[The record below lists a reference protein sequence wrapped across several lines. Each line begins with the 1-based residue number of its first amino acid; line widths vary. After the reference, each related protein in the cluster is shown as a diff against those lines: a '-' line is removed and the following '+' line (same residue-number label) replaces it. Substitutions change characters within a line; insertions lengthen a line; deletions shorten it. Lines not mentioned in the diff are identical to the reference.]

1 MTTIVESWMSKRIVI
16 ATFGSYGD
24 VFPYLGLALAL
35 RARGHRPVLAMPE
48 YYRADVE
55 GEGLE
60 FHAVR
65 PDVDPADREMV
76 RRVLDPTRGTE
87 FIVRKLI
94 LPSLRDSY
102 DDLLTAVRGADLFI
116 THPVTFA
123 APLVA
128 QKLGLPWISTVLA
141 PISFFSAHDLPV
153 FPQSPWNKH
162 LERIPGAAAL
172 MARTA
177 RAVIRPWGA
186 PVHALRREL
195 GLPPGGDPV
204 FEGQHSPHLVLAL
217 FSRLLA
223 EPQPDWPANV
233 RITGPIPYNGQAAER
248 PLPPELETFLDDG
261 PSPIVFT
268 LGSSAVGAPGGFYR
282 ESIEAVRRLG
292 ARAVLL
298 VGPYPEN
305 RPAGP
310 LPDEVILV
318 PFAPHAALFPRAAAI
333 VHQGG
338 AGTLQQALRAGRP
351 TLVVPYANDQP
362 DNAFRVA
369 RLGVSRTLPPRRYTA
384 RRVEV
389 ELRQILNDGTY
400 RARAEAVAAE
410 LRAKAGAEAACEAIE
425 EFLGAVTLVRS

>member
-1 MTTIVESWMSKRIVI
+1 MSKRIVI

-24 VFPYLGLALAL
+24 VYPYVGLALVL

-48 YYRADVE
+48 YFRADIE

-60 FHAVR
+60 FHGVR
-65 PDVDPADREMV
+65 PDIDPADREMV
-76 RRVLDPTRGTE
+76 RRVLDPIRGTE
-87 FIVRKLI
+87 YIVRRLI
-94 LPSLRDSY
+94 LPSLRDTY
-102 DDLLTAVRGADLFI
+102 DDLLAAVRGADLFI

-128 QKLGLPWISTVLA
+128 QQLGLPWISTVLA
-141 PISFFSAHDLPV
+141 PISFFSAYDLPV
-153 FPQSPWNKH
+153 FPQRPWTKH
-162 LERIPGAAAL
+162 LERIPGATAFMAA
-172 MARTA
+172 TA
-177 RAVIRPWGA
+177 RAVIRRWGA
-186 PVHALRREL
+186 PVDELRREL
-195 GLPPGGDPV
+195 GLPSGGNPV
-204 FEGQHSPHLVLAL
+204 LEGQHSPQLVLAL

-223 EPQPDWPANV
+223 QPQPDWPPRV
-233 RITGPIPYNGQAAER
+233 RITGPIPYNGPATER
-248 PLPPELETFLDDG
+248 PLSPELEAFLDDG
-261 PSPIVFT
+261 PPPIVFT
-268 LGSSAVGAPGGFYR
+268 LGTSAVGAPGGFYR

-298 VGPYPEN
+298 VGHYPEN

-310 LPDEVILV
+310 LPDEIILV

-369 RLGVSRTLPPRRYTA
+369 RLGVSRTLRPQRYTA
-384 RRVEV
+384 RRAEA
-389 ELRQILNDGTY
+389 ELRRLLDDDSY
-400 RARAEAVAAE
+400 RARAEAAAAE
-410 LRAKAGAEAACEAIE
+410 LHAEGGAEAACDAIE
-425 EFLGAVTLVRS
+425 EFLGVIPLVRS